1 MHKKNGYVVDCVYP
15 SYFYADTQ
23 PLWLSTVARLRGLQG
38 PDIDTAYRYCEL
50 GCGTGFNVIVA
61 AALNPLGQ
69 FVGIDFNPQHIAMAR
84 ELARDMGVTNVAFR
98 CCDFQ
103 QFFKDDMVPFDMMNC
118 HGVWSWVSPGS
129 QRMILEIVARHLKP
143 KGLFCLHYMC
153 HPGSTSMLPV
163 HDFLRGVTQ
172 QGDVGSAASV
182 ARALDAVDDLLATGY
197 GNDQPRLQKRLRG
210 LRSAGVDNLAHDLL
224 SDFWSVH
231 NARDIHLVAAQASL
245 SFIGSSE
252 VFYNTDPTICIPPE
266 MQALL
271 AKNPSP
277 AVIETLKDMA
287 SQRPHRSDVFQKN
300 AARPSGREH
309 LDALNS
315 LAFMR
320 IEKNAGVDMFN
331 FVTPF
336 GAVALSDG
344 QFNSILDLATK
355 KDTFTF
361 GDLVSA
367 DDSPAAVNKAV
378 QAVTLMLHAKLICP
392 AQKDQSKGG
401 AELIAQINRMLMARK
416 VGLEIERDSASA
428 HFRVSK
434 DNAQH
439 GR

>member
-1 MHKKNGYVVDCVYP
+1 MHKKNGYVMDSVYP

-38 PDIDTAYRYCEL
+38 PDIDSAYRYCEL

-61 AALNPLGQ
+61 ATLNPLGQ

-84 ELARDMGVTNVAFR
+84 ELARDMGVTNIAFR
-98 CCDFQ
+98 CCDFE
-103 QFFKDDMVPFDMMNC
+103 QFFKDDTVPFDMMNC

-163 HDFLRGVTQ
+163 HNFLRGVTQ

-231 NARDIHLVAAQASL
+231 NASDIHLMAAQASL
-245 SFIGSSE
+245 SFIGSSD

-315 LAFMR
+315 LAFVGNKTM
-320 IEKNAGVDMFN
+320 AGADLLN
-331 FVTPF
+331 IPTPL
-336 GAVALSDG
+336 GEVALSGDVVRRLADLVASKKP
-344 QFNSILDLATK
+344 FTFEDLA
-355 KDTFTF
+355 
-361 GDLVSA
+361 LA
-367 DDSPAAVNKAV
+367 DGSPEAVNDAV
-378 QAVTLMLHAKLICP
+378 QAMTLMLHAKRISS
-392 AQKDQSKGG
+392 AQKDVAKACQTSVAK
-401 AELIAQINRMLMARK
+401 INGLLEARQ
-416 VGLEIERDSASA
+416 VALQLDRESATA
-428 HFRVSK
+428 CFLARE
-434 DNAQH
+434 A
-439 GR
+439 